1 MHNKC
6 PLCTNE
12 SSLFYQKNDKIYYQ
26 CINCFGIFIEPNHR
40 LDKIQEKLHYET
52 HINDVDDIRYQNF
65 VSPITSAI
73 LNDFNPQS
81 KGLDFG
87 AGTGPVISKVLKDNG
102 FSIRQYDPFFHN
114 FPELLKFQY
123 DFIAC
128 CEVME
133 HFHSPQKEFELLKK
147 MLLPNGK
154 LYCMTELYND
164 NINFGNWYYKNDPTH
179 VFIYHQK
186 SIEFIKEHFHFSD
199 VLINKRLIIFAN

>member
-1 MHNKC
+1 MPNIC
-6 PLCTNE
+6 PLCNNE
-12 SSLFYQKNDKIYYQ
+12 SSMFYQKNDKIYYQ
-26 CINCFGIFIEPNHR
+26 CRNCYGIFIEPNQR
-40 LDKIQEKLHYET
+40 LDKFQEKLHYET
-52 HINDVDDIRYQNF
+52 HINDVDDIRYQIF

-73 LNDFNPQS
+73 LKDFNPQS

-102 FSIRQYDPFFHN
+102 FSIQQYDPFFHN
-114 FPELLKFQY
+114 YPHLLEFKY

-133 HFHSPQKEFELLKK
+133 HFHSPEKEFELLKK

-154 LYCMTELYND
+154 LYCMTELYNES
-164 NINFGNWYYKNDPTH
+164 INFENWYYKNDPTH

-186 SIEFIKEHFHFSD
+186 SIEFIKEQFNFSD
-199 VLINKRLIIFAN
+199 VLINKRLIIFSN